1 VELLVN
7 LIGNAGEMIKNT
19 NLNNQNIKIIKIDEK
34 DLAKP
39 KKIIKLLKSGDY
51 SNVYFGTIDLRF
63 LRFEFFMK
71 LYMILTLNWKGKI
84 IDEKGNQIKF
94 NILHFI
100 FIDIPKIIIE
110 IIASVWYIIFH
121 HFKVL
126 IILWKYKK
134 K

>member
-71 LYMILTLNWKGKI
+71 LYMLLSFHWNGAI
-84 IDEKGNQIKF
+84 IDEKGNKINFSLIKF
-94 NILHFI
+94 LL
-100 FIDIPKIIIE
+100 IDIPKIIVE
-110 IIASVWYIIFH
+110 VIASVWQIIFH
-121 HFKVL
+121 HLKVF

>member
-19 NLNNQNIKIIKIDEK
+19 NLNNQNIKIVKIDEK

-110 IIASVWYIIFH
+110 IIASVFQIIIYSSKIF
-121 HFKVL
+121 L
-126 IILWKYKK
+126 IKASIKR
-134 K
+134 

>member
-1 VELLVN
+1 
-7 LIGNAGEMIKNT
+7 MIKNT

-71 LYMILTLNWKGKI
+71 LYMLLSFHWNGAI
-84 IDEKGNQIKF
+84 IDEKGNRINFSLIKF
-94 NILHFI
+94 LL
-100 FIDIPKIIIE
+100 IDIPKIIVE
-110 IIASVWYIIFH
+110 VIASVWQIIFH
-121 HFKVL
+121 HLKVF